1 MFKNIINTSS
11 KVFLLS
17 LILMYSMGFLACK
30 YKYFTSNT
38 TFTCKLNG
46 NKLLTNTIN
55 IEVYDESHNLV
66 SKQTTNYDGE
76 AMVVIPTEMNYY
88 VEAYGMDNQRNK
100 IKGDASFYL
109 DSDNEYEFIEIPMKY
124 VSSH

>member
-1 MFKNIINTSS
+1 
-11 KVFLLS
+11 
-17 LILMYSMGFLACK
+17 MGFLACK

-55 IEVYDESHNLV
+55 IGVYDESHNLV
-66 SKQTTNYDGE
+66 SKQTTNYDGQ

-88 VEAYGMDNQRNK
+88 VEAYGWIIKEINK
-100 IKGDASFYL
+100 RDASFYL
-109 DSDNEYEFIEIPMKY
+109 DPITNMN
-124 VSSH
+124 SSKFP